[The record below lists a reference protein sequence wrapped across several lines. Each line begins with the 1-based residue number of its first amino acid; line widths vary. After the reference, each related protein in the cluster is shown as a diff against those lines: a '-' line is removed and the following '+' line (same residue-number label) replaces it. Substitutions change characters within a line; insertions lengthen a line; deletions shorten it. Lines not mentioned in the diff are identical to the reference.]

1 MIVAS
6 PTFYQTLIG
15 LSAFVTVGSITPGP
29 NNMMLMTSGTNFG
42 FRRSMPH
49 MLGVGI
55 GFALM
60 VALVGLGLAELFKLY
75 PLAQQILK
83 WASVA
88 YLVYLAWKI
97 ASAPPPSAEGAPS
110 NARPLTF
117 LQAASFQWVNPKAWT
132 MALTALSAYMLPI
145 NPYLGLV
152 LVACVVGLINM
163 PCISLWILLGVQ
175 IRRFLDD
182 PIKLRVFN
190 VGMAL
195 LLLASLYPTL
205 R

>member
-1 MIVAS
+1 MMTAS

-15 LSAFVTVGSITPGP
+15 LGAFVTVGSITPGP

-42 FRRSMPH
+42 FRRTLPH

-60 VALVGLGLAELFKLY
+60 IALVGLGLAELFKLY
-75 PLAQQILK
+75 PFAQQLLK

-97 ASAPPPSAEGAPS
+97 ATAPPPSSTGAES
-110 NARPLTF
+110 TARPLTF

-145 NPYLGLV
+145 NPYLALIVVAVLTALV
-152 LVACVVGLINM
+152 NI
-163 PCISLWILLGVQ
+163 PCISLWVVLGVQ
-175 IRRFLDD
+175 IRRFFGD
-182 PIKLRVFN
+182 PMKLRVFN

>member
-1 MIVAS
+1 MAS
-6 PTFYQTLIG
+6 PVTLTDSLIG
-15 LSAFVTVGSITPGP
+15 LGLFTIAGSITPGP
-29 NNMMLMTSGTNFG
+29 NNLMLMSSGTNFG
-42 FRRSMPH
+42 FRRSIPH
-49 MLGVGI
+49 ILGVGI

-60 VALVGLGLAELFKLY
+60 TALVGLGLAQLFTLY
-75 PLAQQILK
+75 PLSQRVLK

-97 ASAPPPSAEGAPS
+97 ATAPPPSPS
-110 NARPLTF
+110 GGPSGARPLTF

-132 MALTALSAYMLPI
+132 MALTALSAYMPPI

-152 LVACVVGLINM
+152 VVAGLIGVINI
-163 PCISLWILLGVQ
+163 PCISCWNLLGVQ
-175 IRRFLDD
+175 LRRFLGE
-182 PIKLRVFN
+182 PLKLRIFN
-190 VGMAL
+190 IAMAL

>member
-1 MIVAS
+1 MIA
-6 PTFYQTLIG
+6 PGPNLTQTLIG

-42 FRRSMPH
+42 FRRSIPH

-60 VALVGLGLAELFKLY
+60 AALVGLGLAELFKLY

-83 WASVA
+83 YASVA

-97 ASAPPPSAEGAPS
+97 ATAPPPSPTGAPS
-110 NARPLTF
+110 SARPLTF

-132 MALTALSAYMLPI
+132 MALTALSAYLLPI
-145 NPYLGLV
+145 NPYLGLIV
-152 LVACVVGLINM
+152 VACVVGLINV
-163 PCISLWILLGVQ
+163 PCISLWVVLGVQ
-175 IRRFLDD
+175 IRRFLGD
-182 PIKLRVFN
+182 PVKLRVFN